1 MEKQIIRQLQKSG
14 NGMNVRVPPKICEA
28 LQASKGDNLSFEYEP
43 DSVVV
48 KLSKVVKPNPGL
60 DNVLDETHRISE
72 FKSRAD
78 EPGKK
83 EQSQQTETSGFEFC
97 SSCGSENIEVTG
109 NKFYCGDCDITYEVT
124 PKGTKVVATNPPKE
138 QIDEL
143 HARLDDVE
151 KDVDEL
157 LNNESGKNEKP
168 GFLQSLLGGGENDND
183 GFLQLVAVGTGE
195 DEDEDEEPD
204 GFMTW

>member
-43 DSVVV
+43 DSGVV

-60 DNVLDETHRISE
+60 DDVLDETHRISE
-72 FKSRAD
+72 FKSRVD

-83 EQSQQTETSGFEFC
+83 EQSQQTETSEFEFC
-97 SSCGSENIEVTG
+97 TSCGSENIKVTG

-138 QIDEL
+138 QVDEL
-143 HARLDDVE
+143 HYRIDDLE

-157 LNNESGKNEKP
+157 LNNKSGDDEDDEEPHGVVWFES
-168 GFLQSLLGGGENDND
+168 ENAH
-183 GFLQLVAVGTGE
+183 VAVGAGS
-195 DEDEDEEPD
+195 DEDEETERD
-204 GFMTW
+204 GFITW